1 MEGGSNI
8 IQTAALAILL
18 AAGICLASSVARAEL
33 GESDVPETTV
43 VPSDEGTPPPAPKRV
58 TPPPAPRKSAAA
70 RKEAKETPAPHFEVE
85 PANALLRL
93 TKDTPV
99 LVEPSRSSKQIE
111 MARADKLIQVTGSTH
126 YFLRVSLKSGQ
137 TGYIDPAAVDLVK
150 PTDKIFNLTSNASV
164 LEKPNRW
171 AKKLSEVHKG
181 HDVHVVGIALNY
193 MKIRMKS
200 GLEGFIPITAL
211 E

>member
-18 AAGICLASSVARAEL
+18 AAGICLASSVARALL
-33 GESDVPETTV
+33 GLSVFPETTV

-137 TGYIDPAAVDLVK
+137 TGYIDPAAVDL
-150 PTDKIFNLTSNASV
+150 
-164 LEKPNRW
+164 EKPNRW